1 MTRCVLSMRAS
12 RPAVRFSHE
21 AIDASVAY
29 SWPANV
35 VELENFVRNLII
47 GGEAVALSDLRGA
60 QEKHEGLAERNYR
73 IGRQR
78 PRVERKTSRTA
89 PERRAEIEEIR
100 KALRER
106 RWNQYAAARRL
117 KISYR
122 GLLYKIQHYRLR
134 PSGRSSQFNLT
145 LSILEMGYEA

>member
-1 MTRCVLSMRAS
+1 MRAS

-60 QEKHEGLAERNYR
+60 QEKHEGSAPLNGITESADR
-73 IGRQR
+73 GREQSL
-78 PRVERKTSRTA
+78 TSRTA
-89 PERRAEIEEIR
+89 PERRAESEEITEE
-100 KALRER
+100 LRER
-106 RWNQYAAARRL
+106 QWNQYAAARRL

-134 PSGRSSQFNLT
+134 PSGRSRQFNLT